1 MKKITL
7 IALLTATALLSACDD
22 ATKEKAQATL
32 DEVTQKAGELK
43 AEADSATQ
51 KLVDSAETA
60 GKEAQAALDNGLVDS
75 VQQKVDGQLA
85 VAQEKVEQVSDMKVS
100 EMFNAILGTEHEAGT
115 DTGSEKDADKE
126 Q

>member
-43 AEADSATQ
+43 VEADSATQ

-85 VAQEKVEQVSDMKVS
+85 
-100 EMFNAILGTEHEAGT
+100 AIGAHSYVLGRRAGAT
-115 DTGSEKDADKE
+115 R
-126 Q
+126 